1 MSIDTWT
8 PAAPVGSAN
17 HESDNVVKMDEWTN
31 DMANGTVGAN
41 QSTQPDGLK
50 GAWMIWLFGMVG
62 LIALWLCDRMYRFP
76 ISNNGEEI

>member
-50 GAWMIWLFGMVG
+50 GMFMLFV
-62 LIALWLCDRMYRFP
+62 
-76 ISNNGEEI
+76 

>member
-8 PAAPVGSAN
+8 PAAPVGNAN

-31 DMANGTVGAN
+31 DMANGTVGAD

-50 GAWMIWLFGMVG
+50 GWYITEP
-62 LIALWLCDRMYRFP
+62 LIGDRALADTV
-76 ISNNGEEI
+76 